1 MAVVD
6 VDAVGQE
13 CGVGVA
19 VAGKDGVVV
28 FDAQTVTHSGNSND
42 TALTH

>member
-1 MAVVD
+1 MD

-28 FDAQTVTHSGNSND
+28 DAANMSFF
-42 TALTH
+42 